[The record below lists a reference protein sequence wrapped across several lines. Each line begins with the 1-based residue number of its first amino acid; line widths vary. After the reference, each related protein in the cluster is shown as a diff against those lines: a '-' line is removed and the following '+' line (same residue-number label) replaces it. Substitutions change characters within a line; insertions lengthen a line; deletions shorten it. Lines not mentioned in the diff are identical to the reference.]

1 MDALKHCKYL
11 RDDVV
16 DVTDLMLKLASSQG
30 RVSEFFSERDSVDA
44 DLIRG
49 SEDLVLT
56 LRRANGGAMRR
67 GFEKPV
73 GVRFTGQFFTTV
85 ARAIE
90 LEDEYGYLF
99 MCCGV
104 YRIWC
109 YFKLG
114 VLKK

>member
-1 MDALKHCKYL
+1 MDALKQCKYL

-44 DLIRG
+44 DLIMIRG
-49 SEDLVLT
+49 SEDVVLM
-56 LRRANGGAMRR
+56 LRRANGGAMRC

-73 GVRFTGQFFTTV
+73 GVRFIGQFFTTV

-99 MCCGV
+99 M
-104 YRIWC
+104 
-109 YFKLG
+109 
-114 VLKK
+114 